1 MREVR
6 KRTRRKMKIYAVD
19 AAMIFLAA
27 QMTIVINAD
36 RKADASPKN
45 NDFEITRET
54 EPQAGIE
61 TNTFDIVSEKEE
73 EIKDTILIYSRDW
86 GSEDAEILLKIAMA
100 EAEGESTEGKALV
113 MCVVL
118 NRVWAD
124 GFPDNVE
131 DVVFE
136 KGQFTPTCE
145 GGRYWTT
152 EPNEDCYEA
161 LRMIEN
167 GWDESQG
174 ALFFCESGASQWM
187 ETNKEFLFTVG
198 NHSFYR

>member
-1 MREVR
+1 MRR
-6 KRTRRKMKIYAVD
+6 RTRQKMKLYVVD

-27 QMTIVINAD
+27 QMTIVMNAD
-36 RKADASPKN
+36 RKADASPKTI
-45 NDFEITRET
+45 DFEITRET
-54 EPQAGIE
+54 ELQAEIE
-61 TNTFDIVSEKEE
+61 TNDFDVISDNGDGIER
-73 EIKDTILIYSRDW
+73 TTLIHSRDW

-118 NRVWAD
+118 NRVWTD
-124 GFPDNVE
+124 GFPDSIE

-136 KGQFTPTCE
+136 KGQFTPMCE

-174 ALFFCESGASQWM
+174 ALFFCETGVSSWM
-187 ETNKEFLFTVG
+187 EANKEFLFMEG